1 MSRVPHGGRRAWRSD
16 LYAPGRG
23 RYAVRME
30 PKLIFWP
37 VLAQVALT
45 IFMFFRLAI
54 VKARSLRAGDVDLS
68 RRALHAD
75 AWPDY
80 VLQVTNNVRNQFE
93 MPVLFYVVALG
104 LWALGEVD
112 AATLTLAWS
121 YVAFRVVH
129 AYIHTGS
136 NIVKY
141 RLKVFQLSTLAL
153 LGLLAFAVRAMI

>member
-1 MSRVPHGGRRAWRSD
+1 
-16 LYAPGRG
+16 
-23 RYAVRME
+23 ME

-45 IFMFFRLAI
+45 IFMFIRIAI
-54 VKARSLRAGDVDLS
+54 VKARSLEAGDVDLS
-68 RRALHAD
+68 RRALHPE

-93 MPVLFYVVALG
+93 MPVLFYVIALG
-104 LWALGEVD
+104 LWALGEVNV
-112 AATLTLAWS
+112 ATLTLAWV
-121 YVAFRVVH
+121 YVASRLAH

-141 RLKVFQLSTLAL
+141 RLRMFKLGTVAL
-153 LGLLAFAVRAMI
+153 LGLVAFTVRAML

>member
-1 MSRVPHGGRRAWRSD
+1 
-16 LYAPGRG
+16 
-23 RYAVRME
+23 ME

-45 IFMFFRLAI
+45 IFMFIRIAI
-54 VKARSLRAGDVDLS
+54 VKAKSLEAGDVDLS
-68 RRALHAD
+68 RRALHPD

-93 MPVLFYVVALG
+93 MPVLFYVIALG
-104 LWALGEVD
+104 LWALGEVNV
-112 AATLTLAWS
+112 ATLALAWI
-121 YVAFRVVH
+121 YVASRLAH

-141 RLKVFQLSTLAL
+141 RLMMFKLSTVAL
-153 LGLLAFAVRAMI
+153 VGLFAFAVKAML

>member
-1 MSRVPHGGRRAWRSD
+1 
-16 LYAPGRG
+16 
-23 RYAVRME
+23 ME

-45 IFMFFRLAI
+45 IFMFLRIAI
-54 VKARSLRAGDVDLS
+54 VKARSLKAGDVDLS
-68 RRALHAD
+68 RRALHPD

-93 MPVLFYVVALG
+93 MPVLFYVVALL
-104 LWALGEVD
+104 LWALGEVHV
-112 AATLTLAWS
+112 ATLTLAWA

-129 AYIHTGS
+129 AYIHTGP

-141 RLKVFQLSTLAL
+141 RLKMFQLSTLAL
-153 LGLLAFAVRAMI
+153 LGLFGFAVRAML

>member
-1 MSRVPHGGRRAWRSD
+1 
-16 LYAPGRG
+16 
-23 RYAVRME
+23 ME

-45 IFMFFRLAI
+45 IFMFIRIAI
-54 VKARSLRAGDVDLS
+54 VKARSRDAGDVDLS
-68 RRALHAD
+68 RSALHPD

-93 MPVLFYVVALG
+93 MPVLFYVMALG
-104 LWALGEVD
+104 LWALGEVNVV
-112 AATLTLAWS
+112 TLALAWL
-121 YVAFRVVH
+121 YVASRLAH

-141 RLKVFQLSTLAL
+141 RLRMFKLGTLAL
-153 LGLLAFAVRAMI
+153 VGLFAFAVKAML

>member
-1 MSRVPHGGRRAWRSD
+1 
-16 LYAPGRG
+16 
-23 RYAVRME
+23 ME

-45 IFMFFRLAI
+45 IFMFIRIAT
-54 VKARSLRAGDVDLS
+54 VKARSREAGDVDLS
-68 RRALHAD
+68 RSALHPD

-93 MPVLFYVVALG
+93 MPVLFYVVALA
-104 LWALGEVD
+104 LWALGEVN
-112 AATLTLAWS
+112 AATLSLAWVF
-121 YVAFRVVH
+121 VASRLAH

-141 RLKVFQLSTLAL
+141 RLRMFKLGTLAL
-153 LGLLAFAVRAMI
+153 VGLFAFAVKAML

>member
-1 MSRVPHGGRRAWRSD
+1 
-16 LYAPGRG
+16 
-23 RYAVRME
+23 ME

-45 IFMFFRLAI
+45 IVMFFRIAI
-54 VKARSLRAGDVDLS
+54 VKARSRKAGDVDLS
-68 RRALHAD
+68 RRALHPD

-93 MPVLFYVVALG
+93 MPVLFYVVALV
-104 LWALGEVD
+104 LWALGEVNL
-112 AATLTLAWS
+112 ATLTLAWA
-121 YVAFRVVH
+121 YFAFRVAH

-141 RLKVFQLSTLAL
+141 RLKMLQLSTLAL
-153 LGLLAFAVRAMI
+153 LGLFGFAVRAML